1 MDCPN
6 GCGREVSETDL
17 YAHDCEECPDCDGEL
32 AVTHCGCYYDRKV
45 ADAAEGET

>member
-17 YAHDCEECPDCDGEL
+17 YVHDCEECPDCDGDL
-32 AVTHCGCYYDRKV
+32 AVTHCGCFHEV
-45 ADAAEGET
+45 EGGES